1 MTSIRRGLV
10 ALYLRLIA
18 AGFITALGAG
28 ISHAQCVA
36 FDDRAPPLAREM
48 FAADPPSLLR
58 TLRNENDKIEA
69 RLANYVATDPGL
81 LPSVRK
87 LVAEAPTSN
96 KRAIGAALRKAEL
109 QCMAPQRMEPQP
121 DAARKIIDFV
131 RNLGDNAVLAG
142 YVAVAEEA
150 VSPKPIGKSAKP
162 PARNDKLLTGEWKT
176 ELADPFATPPLP
188 Q

>member
-1 MTSIRRGLV
+1 
-10 ALYLRLIA
+10 LYPRSFA
-18 AGFITALGAG
+18 AIFITACGVG
-28 ISHAQCVA
+28 MCHAQCVA
-36 FDDRAPPLAREM
+36 SGDQAPSLAREM

-69 RLANYVATDPGL
+69 RLANFVATDPGL

-87 LVAEAPTSN
+87 LAAEAPTSN

-121 DAARKIIDFV
+121 NAARKIIDFV

-142 YVAVAEEA
+142 YVAVTEEPA
-150 VSPKPIGKSAKP
+150 PLNTAAKPVKP
-162 PARNDKLLTGEWKT
+162 PARSDKLLTGEWKT
-176 ELADPFATPPLP
+176 ELVDPFASPPLP

>member
-1 MTSIRRGLV
+1 MTSFRRGLV
-10 ALYLRLIA
+10 SLCLRSTAVI
-18 AGFITALGAG
+18 FITVCGVG
-28 ISHAQCVA
+28 ICHAQCVA
-36 FDDRAPPLAREM
+36 FGDRAPALAREM

-58 TLRNENDKIEA
+58 ILRNENDKIEA

-87 LVAEAPTSN
+87 LAAEAPTSN
-96 KRAIGAALRKAEL
+96 KRAIGTALRKAEL
-109 QCMAPQRMEPQP
+109 QCSAPQRMEPQP

-142 YVAVAEEA
+142 YVAVTEEP
-150 VSPKPIGKSAKP
+150 VSPNAVGKPVKP
-162 PARNDKLLTGEWKT
+162 PVKSDRLLTGEWKT
-176 ELADPFATPPLP
+176 ELADPFASPPLP

>member
-1 MTSIRRGLV
+1 MTSFRRGRVGLC
-10 ALYLRLIA
+10 LRSIA
-18 AGFITALGAG
+18 VIFITACGVG
-28 ISHAQCVA
+28 IGHAQCVA
-36 FDDRAPPLAREM
+36 SDDQAPPLAREM

-58 TLRNENDKIEA
+58 ILRNENDKIEA

-87 LVAEAPTSN
+87 LAAEAPTSN

-142 YVAVAEEA
+142 YVAVTEEPA
-150 VSPKPIGKSAKP
+150 SPKAIGKPVKP
-162 PARNDKLLTGEWKT
+162 PVRNDKLLTGEWKT
-176 ELADPFATPPLP
+176 ELADPFASPPLP

>member
-1 MTSIRRGLV
+1 M
-10 ALYLRLIA
+10 AY
-18 AGFITALGAG
+18 
-28 ISHAQCVA
+28 
-36 FDDRAPPLAREM
+36 DDRAPLIAREM

-69 RLANYVATDPGL
+69 RLANYLTTDSGL

-87 LVAEAPTSN
+87 LVAEAPTTN
-96 KRAIGAALRKAEL
+96 KRAIGAALRKAAL

-121 DAARKIIDFV
+121 EAARRIIDFV

-142 YVAVAEEA
+142 YVAITEESA
-150 VSPKPIGKSAKP
+150 GAPYTVGKPVKRQ
-162 PARNDKLLTGEWKT
+162 ARGDKLFSGEWKT
-176 ELADPFATPPLP
+176 ELADPFASMPLP

>member
-1 MTSIRRGLV
+1 M
-10 ALYLRLIA
+10 
-18 AGFITALGAG
+18 
-28 ISHAQCVA
+28 
-36 FDDRAPPLAREM
+36 REL

-58 TLRNENDKIEA
+58 TLRNENDQIEA

-109 QCMAPQRMEPQP
+109 QCMAAQP
-121 DAARKIIDFV
+121 EAARKIIDFV
-131 RNLGDNAVLAG
+131 RNLGDNAVMAG
-142 YVAVAEEA
+142 YVAVTEEPA
-150 VSPKPIGKSAKP
+150 PRYTIGKPVKP
-162 PARNDKLLTGEWKT
+162 PVKNDKLLSGEWKT
-176 ELADPFATPPLP
+176 ELADPFASPPLP

>member
-1 MTSIRRGLV
+1 MTSFRRGLV
-10 ALYLRLIA
+10 RSCLRSIA
-18 AGFITALGAG
+18 VIFVTASGVG
-28 ISHAQCVA
+28 ICHAQCVA
-36 FDDRAPPLAREM
+36 FGDRAPALGREM

-58 TLRNENDKIEA
+58 ILRNDNDQIEA

-87 LVAEAPTSN
+87 LAAEAPTSN

-109 QCMAPQRMEPQP
+109 QCAAPQRMEPQP

-142 YVAVAEEA
+142 YVAVTEEPA
-150 VSPKPIGKSAKP
+150 SPKAIGK
-162 PARNDKLLTGEWKT
+162 PARPQVRNNSLLTGEWKT
-176 ELADPFATPPLP
+176 ELADPFASPPLP

>member
-1 MTSIRRGLV
+1 MTSFRRGRV
-10 ALYLRLIA
+10 YSCLRSIA
-18 AGFITALGAG
+18 VSLITACGA
-28 ISHAQCVA
+28 SMCHAQCVT
-36 FDDRAPPLAREM
+36 FGDQAPPLAREM

-58 TLRNENDKIEA
+58 LLRNENDKIEA
-69 RLANYVATDPGL
+69 RLANYVATDSGL

-87 LVAEAPTSN
+87 LAAEAPTSN

-109 QCMAPQRMEPQP
+109 QCTAPQRMEPQP

-142 YVAVAEEA
+142 YVAVTEEPA
-150 VSPKPIGKSAKP
+150 SPNTIGKPAKP
-162 PARNDKLLTGEWKT
+162 LVKSDRLLTGEWKI
-176 ELADPFATPPLP
+176 ELADPFASPPLP

>member
-1 MTSIRRGLV
+1 MYRRSIATCFV
-10 ALYLRLIA
+10 MAFT
-18 AGFITALGAG
+18 AGTC
-28 ISHAQCVA
+28 HAQCVA
-36 FDDRAPPLAREM
+36 FGDRAPALAREM

-87 LVAEAPTSN
+87 LAAEAPTAN

-109 QCMAPQRMEPQP
+109 QCLAPQPE
-121 DAARKIIDFV
+121 AARRIIDFV

-142 YVAVAEEA
+142 YVAVTEEPA
-150 VSPKPIGKSAKP
+150 PRYTIGKPVRPVIKS
-162 PARNDKLLTGEWKT
+162 DKLLSGEWKT
-176 ELADPFATPPLP
+176 ELADPFAGMPLP

>member
-1 MTSIRRGLV
+1 MS
-10 ALYLRLIA
+10 
-18 AGFITALGAG
+18 
-28 ISHAQCVA
+28 A
-36 FDDRAPPLAREM
+36 FDCGDFHHGMRRRHVAMRNAWRSAIRPLRWRARL

-58 TLRNENDKIEA
+58 LLRNENDKIEA

-81 LPSVRK
+81 LPAVRK
-87 LVAEAPTSN
+87 LAAEAPTSN

-109 QCMAPQRMEPQP
+109 QCTAPQRMEPQP

-142 YVAVAEEA
+142 YVAVTEEPA
-150 VSPKPIGKSAKP
+150 SPNAIGKPVKP
-162 PARNDKLLTGEWKT
+162 PVRNDKLLTGEWKT
-176 ELADPFATPPLP
+176 ELADPFASPPLP

>member
-1 MTSIRRGLV
+1 MIAFRRGLV
-10 ALYLRLIA
+10 SMYLRSIA
-18 AGFITALGAG
+18 TAFVTAVSAG
-28 ISHAQCVA
+28 ICHAQCVA
-36 FDDRAPPLAREM
+36 FDDRAPPLAREL

-58 TLRNENDKIEA
+58 ILRNENDKIEA

-81 LPSVRK
+81 LPSIRR
-87 LVAEAPTSN
+87 LVAEAPTIN

-109 QCMAPQRMEPQP
+109 QCMAPQRLEPQP

-142 YVAVAEEA
+142 YVAVTEEPA
-150 VSPKPIGKSAKP
+150 PPYAIGKPVKP
-162 PARNDKLLTGEWKT
+162 PTRGDKLFSGEWKT
-176 ELADPFATPPLP
+176 ELADPFASMPLP